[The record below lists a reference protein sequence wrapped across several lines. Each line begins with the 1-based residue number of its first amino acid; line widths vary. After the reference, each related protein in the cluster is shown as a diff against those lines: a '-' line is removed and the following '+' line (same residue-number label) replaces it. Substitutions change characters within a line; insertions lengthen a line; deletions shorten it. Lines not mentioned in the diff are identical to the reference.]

1 MTLKA
6 TDIVSLICVYGENA
20 TLGDIYKRVANG
32 RIHRCPKCNGNGTI
46 TIEYNAYPK
55 GLPDSGFVYE
65 AGYRDEECDLCNGQG
80 YTKEEY
86 IPKMVQDGWEVKK

>member
-1 MTLKA
+1 MTLKVE
-6 TDIVSLICVYGENA
+6 DIVSLIGTYGGNT
-20 TLGDIYKRVANG
+20 TLGDIFNRVANG
-32 RIHRCPKCNGNGTI
+32 RTHKCPKCNGKGYT

-65 AGYRDEECDLCNGQG
+65 AGYRDEECDLCEGHG